1 MQETIEETMHV
12 IRAPQELQKQ
22 QFSGLPWVLMCIL
35 LLSACSPKYDWR
47 EAGDPALGMRVL
59 FPGKPDGAVRT
70 ILLGNLK
77 LEMRQQG
84 VRVDQT
90 MFVAGGA
97 RLPADN
103 EDVRAQAVADMRTA
117 MVRNLGG
124 SELAV
129 HAREVPVVNSA
140 GLERG
145 RQSGV
150 LIEAQGRIQDAPGRM
165 RAIFV
170 ARGDRV
176 WQWVVLG
183 VDVDA
188 EQASNFLDSVRL
200 VEQP

>member
-1 MQETIEETMHV
+1 MQKEQKEQKPRKQQE
-12 IRAPQELQKQ
+12 PQRQ
-22 QFSGLPWVLMCIL
+22 QFSGMVRALMCVL

-59 FPGKPDGAVRT
+59 FPGKPDVAVRT
-70 ILLGNLK
+70 ILLGNLT

-90 MFVAGGA
+90 MFIAGGA
-97 RLPADN
+97 TLPADD
-103 EDVRAQAVADMRTA
+103 EGMRAQAIADMRAA

-124 SELAV
+124 TEVAV
-129 HAREVPVVNSA
+129 QTRAVPVINPA

-150 LIEAQGRIQDAPGRM
+150 MIEAQGRIQDAQGRM

-170 ARGDRV
+170 ARGNRV

-183 VDVDA
+183 AEVDA

-200 VEQP
+200 VE